1 MNIIIELII
10 IILPITMYLLN
21 IAYNNNYKIRGDKYF
36 LPLILIIEVV
46 MFIIFRD
53 YLGSL
58 VIINIPLVIAYLKRY
73 EITSL
78 LISIIIFLYYVLFFK
93 YNIYF
98 IFLEY
103 VLYYVI
109 YLIFNKKMLNKKI
122 LLYLFIC
129 IKSMILSVEIFYF
142 NLNDNLFIINIINIL
157 FKMFIFYICSYLVIM
172 FLERGEE
179 IMNLNTAIKELERE
193 KVLRTSLF
201 KMTHEIKNPIA
212 VCKGYLDMLD
222 LNDSK
227 KINKYIPIIKGEID
241 RTLTLMDDYLEY
253 TKIKINKDI
262 ADIYML
268 LDEVVKSLN
277 LYFKENNI
285 IFESNIPDTELYL
298 NIDYNRIKQVIVN
311 LLKNSNEARDVRK
324 NKMIIKLDT
333 KVIKNKFYIVIED
346 NGIGMDLDTLKNVTN
361 LFFTTKKNGTGLG
374 TSLSKEII
382 ELHGGTITYDSV
394 LNVGTKVTITLPI
407 DKNINI

>member
-122 LLYLFIC
+122 LLYVFIF

-179 IMNLNTAIKELERE
+179 IMN
-193 KVLRTSLF
+193 
-201 KMTHEIKNPIA
+201 
-212 VCKGYLDMLD
+212 
-222 LNDSK
+222 
-227 KINKYIPIIKGEID
+227 
-241 RTLTLMDDYLEY
+241 
-253 TKIKINKDI
+253 
-262 ADIYML
+262 
-268 LDEVVKSLN
+268 
-277 LYFKENNI
+277 
-285 IFESNIPDTELYL
+285 
-298 NIDYNRIKQVIVN
+298 
-311 LLKNSNEARDVRK
+311 
-324 NKMIIKLDT
+324 
-333 KVIKNKFYIVIED
+333 
-346 NGIGMDLDTLKNVTN
+346 
-361 LFFTTKKNGTGLG
+361 
-374 TSLSKEII
+374 
-382 ELHGGTITYDSV
+382 
-394 LNVGTKVTITLPI
+394 
-407 DKNINI
+407 